1 MRQIKVVIT
10 KHNKKQN
17 IGRGFSTTE
26 LAKAGVNKQ
35 QAKQIGLPVDVK
47 RKSAHDQN
55 IATIKEYAEKAKAQK
70 AEAAAK
76 LELQKPE
83 KQKPEPKTKK
93 KAKS

>member
-17 IGRGFSTTE
+17 IGKGFSPTE
-26 LAKAGVNKQ
+26 LEKAGVNKQ

-55 IATIKEYAEKAKAQK
+55 IATIKEHAEKAKAQ
-70 AEAAAK
+70 AAAK
-76 LELQKPE
+76 PKPQKT
-83 KQKPEPKTKK
+83 EPKPKK

>member
-17 IGRGFSTTE
+17 IGKGFSPTE
-26 LAKAGVNKQ
+26 LEKAGVNKQ

-55 IATIKEYAEKAKAQK
+55 ITTIKECAEKAKA
-70 AEAAAK
+70 AAAAK
-76 LELQKPE
+76 PKPQKPE
-83 KQKPEPKTKK
+83 TKPKPKK